1 MRKAHVGEFVRLDG
15 SHHAWFEGRGPVCV
29 LMVYIDDASSR
40 VFARF
45 YDYEGT
51 IPAMDSFHRYMRQRP
66 SHNPDIS
73 TLGEGGHFYC
83 GLT

>member
-1 MRKAHVGEFVRLDG
+1 
-15 SHHAWFEGRGPVCV
+15 
-29 LMVYIDDASSR
+29 MVYIDDASSR